1 MAISFMSR
9 ITVAPD
15 VLVQELDGE
24 SVILNLKTERYF
36 GLDDVGTRIFT
47 ALTSCSSIEQA
58 YESLLGEY
66 VVDRTLLRKDIEEL
80 LEKLLGN
87 GLVELS

>member
-1 MAISFMSR
+1 MSR

-24 SVILNLKTERYF
+24 SVMLNLKTERYF

-47 ALTSCSSIEQA
+47 AVTNSSSIEQA
-58 YESLLGEY
+58 YESLLGEFD
-66 VVDRTLLRKDIEEL
+66 VDRVVLRRDIDEL

-87 GLVELS
+87 GLVEVG

>member
-1 MAISFMSR
+1 MAISFASR

-24 SVILNLKTERYF
+24 SVILNLKSERYF

-47 ALTSCSSIEQA
+47 AATNSSSIEQA

-66 VVDRTLLRKDIEEL
+66 DVDRALLRKDIEEL

-87 GLVELS
+87 GLVEIS

>member
-1 MAISFMSR
+1 MSR

-47 ALTSCSSIEQA
+47 AVTTSSSIDKA

-66 VVDRTLLRKDIEEL
+66 DVDRALLRKDIEEL

-87 GLVELS
+87 GLVEIS

>member
-24 SVILNLKTERYF
+24 SVMLNLKTERYF

-47 ALTSCSSIEQA
+47 AVTNSSSIEQA
-58 YESLLGEY
+58 YESLLGEFD
-66 VVDRTLLRKDIEEL
+66 VDRVVLRRDIDEL

-87 GLVELS
+87 GLVEVG

>member
-1 MAISFMSR
+1 MSR

-47 ALTSCSSIEQA
+47 AVTTSSSIDKA

-66 VVDRTLLRKDIEEL
+66 DVDRTLLRKDIEEL

-87 GLVELS
+87 GLVEIS